1 MSDLMGTLISA
12 LGPEVSQQ
20 VQSQFK
26 LPAETSEQVL
36 PAITDLLQSGLQE
49 KAESGDVSDLLGGLA
64 GMLGGNQ
71 DTGSGS
77 GAEDLLGGL
86 ANMLGGGHSSGGG
99 VGDIIGAL
107 FGSNIS
113 GMADGLAAKLGIDSN
128 VAHGILQMVVPMVM
142 SYFGKESG
150 SGSTGGLGDLFSGD
164 KTDDKGE
171 EVAFTGDMK
180 ADFLDDLRTT
190 YVHMK
195 SVVSAVSDMGKA
207 LFEARERQKKRRL
220 WTRFQAEIGM
230 KTSTINNYI
239 RVYERFGDRLP
250 RYRHLGIS
258 KLELLASLKE
268 PLQYLESNERWLEQ
282 ATVHEIRKRIAGERK
297 RSSKGKPKKRKDE
310 TVKVGRFTVTMSSNG
325 RVLRIHG
332 LNREIQKRLLASLKR
347 FLSKQK
353 QQISRHLEVSSS
365 CACSPVLRLSH
376 DTHFQLL
383 LHLHPS
389 AE

>member
-171 EVAFTGDMK
+171 GEDKG
-180 ADFLDDLRTT
+180 LD
-190 YVHMK
+190 
-195 SVVSAVSDMGKA
+195 DMGK
-207 LFEARERQKKRRL
+207 
-220 WTRFQAEIGM
+220 TISQA
-230 KTSTINNYI
+230 
-239 RVYERFGDRLP
+239 GDL
-250 RYRHLGIS
+250 LS
-258 KLELLASLKE
+258 KLGGLF
-268 PLQYLESNERWLEQ
+268 
-282 ATVHEIRKRIAGERK
+282 
-297 RSSKGKPKKRKDE
+297 GKK
-310 TVKVGRFTVTMSSNG
+310 
-325 RVLRIHG
+325 
-332 LNREIQKRLLASLKR
+332 
-347 FLSKQK
+347 
-353 QQISRHLEVSSS
+353 
-365 CACSPVLRLSH
+365 
-376 DTHFQLL
+376 
-383 LHLHPS
+383 
-389 AE
+389 